1 MGKKS
6 FRFLWIGQTMAN
18 AGDILFIVGLI
29 STIYLLSGSAL
40 LMALLPFFNM
50 TARFISALLAPFLL
64 DRMLLQRL
72 LAFSQMGKTAVLFA
86 LAIFSGIYLTEELIW
101 ALFIFVVVIAFLD
114 GWASPARNALIPRL
128 VEKEELVKANS
139 FIGVADQLVQLG
151 MWPLG
156 AIFAAWLGAQEVVWL
171 TVGLYICSSFLMV
184 LLMKSRE
191 IKKAEIELNQSKFE
205 GFKEGWVAI
214 VKSPFLFVIS
224 VSELIESNAN
234 VVWIAAIMFVYVA
247 EVLQAGEE
255 WWGYINSSFFAGLLL
270 GGILGLRYSM
280 RIEEKTR
287 FLIIVGALFTA
298 AITVVFALIE
308 SPLTALVLSALFG
321 FCSQLKGVAQQTLV
335 QKRVA
340 ERLLPKVYSAQEAA
354 YFSMFG
360 LSTLGFGYLTEIY
373 GPRFIFLLAGGLLF
387 ASAVLLVVFRRH
399 LTDAGSGSESSQV
412 VSS

>member
-29 STIYLLSGSAL
+29 STIYLLTGSAM

-50 TARFISALLAPFLL
+50 TARFVSALLAPFLL

-86 LAIFSGIYLTEELIW
+86 LAIFSSIYLTDETIGV
-101 ALFIFVVVIAFLD
+101 LFIFVVIIAFLD

-139 FIGVADQLVQLG
+139 FIGVADQLIQLG
-151 MWPLG
+151 MWPLA
-156 AIFAAWLGAQEVVWL
+156 AIFAAWLGAEEVVWL
-171 TVGLYICSSFLMV
+171 TVGLYTISAVLMY
-184 LLMKSRE
+184 LLMKVE
-191 IKKAEIELNQSKFE
+191 DIKKAEDEHSQTKFE
-205 GFKEGWVAI
+205 GFKEGWLTI
-214 VKSPFLFVIS
+214 VKSPFLLIVS

-234 VVWIAAIMFVYVA
+234 VVWIAAIMYVYVA
-247 EVLQAGEE
+247 EVLQAGEQ
-255 WWGYINSSFFAGLLL
+255 WWGYVNSSFFAGLLL
-270 GGILGLRYSM
+270 GGILGLRYSR

-287 FLIIVGALFTA
+287 FLILAGALFTA
-298 AITVVFALIE
+298 AVTVVFALIE
-308 SPLTALVLSALFG
+308 NPLTALVLSAAFG
-321 FCSQLKGVAQQTLV
+321 FFSQLKGVAQQTLV
-335 QKRVA
+335 QKRVT

-360 LSTLGFGYLTEIY
+360 LSTLGFGYLTEVY
-373 GPRFIFLLAGGLLF
+373 GPRFIFLVAGGLLL
-387 ASAVLLVVFRRH
+387 ASAVLLIAFRRH
-399 LTDAGSGSESSQV
+399 LTDEVASPESRGI
-412 VSS
+412 VS